1 MPNTMR
7 TTPKQSKQSKPS
19 PKEGGVQR
27 RQAVTSRPPAA
38 PPNPQRTTKVLF
50 VLVNGAEDF
59 DDGDGGGEN
68 DPGRENSNANTDS
81 GSKMEVDAKGEGEA
95 KAELEGKTQSKHDK
109 HRRDVIAERWPGA
122 QVEIFDFFPR
132 TQEGKGREFL
142 SPEFIARRARDITDR
157 LQEAVYGRLDGS
169 DGTSWLEKEI
179 EPIPIIFLNHSTGS
193 LLVKKILLCAIEND
207 DNLWLVSWTLA
218 VVSALPLNATV
229 TNLYKHRSI
238 VAGIEE

>member
-1 MPNTMR
+1 M
-7 TTPKQSKQSKPS
+7 
-19 PKEGGVQR
+19 QR

-132 TQEGKGREFL
+132 TQEGEDREFL
-142 SPEFIARRARDITDR
+142 SPEFIARWARDITDR

-169 DGTSWLEKEI
+169 DGTSWLEV
-179 EPIPIIFLNHSTGS
+179 S
-193 LLVKKILLCAIEND
+193 L
-207 DNLWLVSWTLA
+207 TFF
-218 VVSALPLNATV
+218 
-229 TNLYKHRSI
+229 R
-238 VAGIEE
+238 